1 MTSEAAAIPA
11 RLEAKSA
18 EALLADL
25 YGLEGRAS
33 ELVGELDRNFLIS
46 VGGAPRYVLKIYHAG
61 ADGDA
66 LDFQNRAL
74 RHVLTRDSSLPVPR
88 PVADM
93 KGREISLV
101 TLADGSTRHVRLL
114 EFLPG
119 RLMGD
124 LRPYPPRLLSSL
136 GGYLARL
143 DRALADFDHPA
154 MNRDN
159 LWAMT
164 STPRHR
170 ELLVHI
176 ADAECRALV
185 AAALD
190 RFDAQVVP
198 QLAGLRRQV
207 VHHDANEWNVLV
219 DWAGDCAGIFDFGD
233 MTANPLVA
241 EIAVAC
247 AYAMMAQTDPVK
259 AMLPLVAGYHDVNPL
274 TEAEIALI
282 LDLVRAR
289 LAQSLCMS
297 SWQHSREPANDYL
310 VISQA
315 DALDLLRRLSA
326 VNDRFVH
333 YALRDACGLPANPAT
348 PRILNWLASEAE
360 IGPVCNHDLVHGPLL
375 VFDWTEGSDDLAEL
389 EALPDIAAKT
399 ERILARLRD
408 AGTAVGVG
416 RYREP
421 RPVYR
426 AQLFECA
433 GPDERRTIHLGI
445 DLFMAADEPVLAP
458 LDGRVNLIANN
469 AAEGDYGPMVILEHR
484 TSDGDVFYTLYGHLA
499 LKTLTHRKAGER
511 VQRGEI
517 IGWVGVPPSNG
528 NWVPHLHFQLITDL
542 LDRGADIE
550 GVVRRSET
558 DVWESISP
566 NPNAILGMGVATE
579 VRLPRDNAYLLAQR
593 RLHLG
598 RSLSISY
605 ADPLKIVRGRG
616 QVLIAENGDAYLD
629 MVNNVAH
636 VGHCHPRVVAAGQ
649 AQMAELNTN
658 TRYLHDDIVAFARS
672 LTATLPPPLSV
683 CFFVNSGSEANDLAR
698 RLARA
703 ATGAADTIVVDV
715 AYHGNLSS
723 LIDISPYKFD
733 GRGGGGRPAGTWICE
748 MPDGFRGRL
757 KYGEPDLGRRYA
769 EDVGRQ
775 LDRMKAE
782 GRRPAAFFCESI
794 LSCGGQIVLPDGYLA
809 AAYEQVRAA
818 GGLCVAD
825 EVQVGFGRVG
835 SHMWAFETQGVVP
848 DIVTMG
854 KPIGNGHPMAAVVT
868 TPAVANAFASGMEYF
883 NTFGGNPVSCAVG
896 LAVLEVVRDE
906 RLQANAARIGAR
918 MLAGLA
924 DLQAKYSLIGDV
936 RGLGLF
942 LGIELVR
949 DRVTLEPAVAETKEL
964 VEGMKARRILLSVDG
979 PLYNVVKIKPPLVFD
994 AADCDRFLIAL
1005 DDVLGEIERN
1015 GRHR

>member
-1 MTSEAAAIPA
+1 MISGTAATLPA
-11 RLEAKSA
+11 GLDAKSA
-18 EALLADL
+18 AAVLLELHGIA
-25 YGLEGRAS
+25 GQAS
-33 ELVGELDRNFLIS
+33 DLVGELDRNFLIS
-46 VGGAPRYVLKIYHAG
+46 IEGAPRYVLKIYHAG
-61 ADGDA
+61 ADGDV

-74 RHVLTRDSSLPVPR
+74 RHVLARDAELPVPR
-88 PVADM
+88 PIADA
-93 KGREISLV
+93 KGREISTIV
-101 TLADGSTRHVRLL
+101 LAAGSPRHVRLL
-114 EFLPG
+114 EYLPG

-124 LRPYPPRLLSSL
+124 LRPYSPRLLRSL
-136 GGYLARL
+136 GVYLARL
-143 DRALADFDHPA
+143 DRALAGFEHPA
-154 MNRDN
+154 MDRQHM
-159 LWAMT
+159 WALT
-164 STPRHR
+164 SAPRHR

-176 ADAECRALV
+176 KNPEARALV

-190 RFDAQVVP
+190 RFDAKVVP
-198 QLAGLRRQV
+198 LLTGLRRQV

-219 DWAGDCAGIFDFGD
+219 DAAGDCAGVFDFGD
-233 MTANPLVA
+233 MAANPLVA
-241 EIAVAC
+241 EVAVAC
-247 AYAMMAQTDPVK
+247 AYAMMAQPDPVK
-259 AMLPLVAGYHDVNPL
+259 AMLQLVAGYHDGNPL
-274 TEAEIALI
+274 TDTEIALVP
-282 LDLVRAR
+282 DLVRAR

-310 VISQA
+310 LISQA
-315 DALDLLRRLSA
+315 DALELLRKLSSL
-326 VNDRFVH
+326 NDRFVG

-360 IGPVCNHDLVHGPLL
+360 IGPVCSYDLTKEPLL
-375 VFDWTEGSDDLAEL
+375 VFDWTAGSADLEEL
-389 EALPDIAAKT
+389 EALPDMAAKT
-399 ERILARLRD
+399 DRMLARLRA
-408 AGTAVGVG
+408 AGAVVGVG

-421 RPVYR
+421 RTVYR
-426 AQLFECA
+426 TEMFET
-433 GPDERRTIHLGI
+433 PDPEERRTVHLGI
-445 DLFMAADEPVLAP
+445 DLFMAAGEPVLAP
-458 LDGRVNLIANN
+458 LAGRVHLVANN
-469 AAEGDYGPMVILEHR
+469 AAEGDYGPVVILEHR
-484 TSDGDVFYTLYGHLA
+484 TAGGDVFYTLYGHLG
-499 LKTLTHRKAGER
+499 LKTLTHRKIGEE
-511 VQRGEI
+511 VKRGETV
-517 IGWVGVPPSNG
+517 GWVGEPPTNG

-542 LDRGADIE
+542 LDRGVDIE

-566 NPNAILGMGVATE
+566 NPNVILGMPVATE
-579 VRLPRDNAYLLAQR
+579 ARLSHDDAYLLTQR

-605 ADPLKIVRGRG
+605 AEPLKIVRGRG
-616 QVLIAENGDAYLD
+616 QFLIAGTGDSYLD

-658 TRYLHDDIVAFARS
+658 TRYLHDNIVAYARS

-703 ATGAADTIVVDV
+703 ATGATDTLVVDV

-723 LIDISPYKFD
+723 LIDISPYKYD
-733 GRGGGGRPAGTWICE
+733 GPGGKGRPPGTWVCE

-769 EDVGRQ
+769 GDVGRQ
-775 LDRMKAE
+775 LEALQAE

-794 LSCGGQIVLPDGYLA
+794 LSCGGQIVLPDGFLA
-809 AAYEQVRAA
+809 AAYDQVRAA

-854 KPIGNGHPMAAVVT
+854 KPIGNGHPLAAVVT
-868 TPAVANAFASGMEYF
+868 TPAIANAFASGMEYF
-883 NTFGGNPVSCAVG
+883 NTFGGNPVSCAIG

-906 RLQANAARIGAR
+906 RLQANARRVGAR
-918 MLAGLA
+918 MLAGLGE
-924 DLQAKYSLIGDV
+924 LQAKHRLIGDV

-942 LGIELVR
+942 LGFELVR
-949 DRVTLEPAVAETKEL
+949 DRATLEPAAIETKQL
-964 VEGMKARRILLSVDG
+964 VEAMKARRILLSIDG
-979 PLYNVVKIKPPLVFD
+979 PLYNVIKIKPPLVFD
-994 AADCDRFLIAL
+994 VADCDRFLTAL
-1005 DDVLGEIERN
+1005 DEALREIA
-1015 GRHR
+1015 

>member
-1 MTSEAAAIPA
+1 MTSGTTATLPA
-11 RLEAKSA
+11 CPDTSGA
-18 EALLADL
+18 EAVLLDL
-25 YGLEGRAS
+25 YGIDGRAS

-46 VGGAPRYVLKIYHAG
+46 IDGAPRYVLKIYHAG
-61 ADGDA
+61 ADAEA

-74 RHVLTRDSSLPVPR
+74 RHILARDQALPVPR
-88 PVADM
+88 PVADTM
-93 KGREISLV
+93 GREISRAV
-101 TLADGSTRHVRLL
+101 LADGMSRHVRLL

-119 RLMGD
+119 RLMGE
-124 LRPYPPRLLSSL
+124 LRPYPPRLLRSL

-143 DRALADFDHPA
+143 DRALAGFEHPA
-154 MNRDN
+154 MNRDH

-170 ELLVHI
+170 ELLTHVK
-176 ADAECRALV
+176 DAECRALV
-185 AAALD
+185 TTALD
-190 RFDAQVVP
+190 RFDARVVP
-198 QLAGLRRQV
+198 QLAGLRYQV

-219 DWAGDCAGIFDFGD
+219 DQAGDCAGIFDFGD
-233 MTANPLVA
+233 MAANPLVA

-247 AYAMMAQTDPVK
+247 AYAMMAQADPVK
-259 AMLPLVAGYHDVNPL
+259 AMLPLVAGYHDVSPL
-274 TEAEIALI
+274 TDMEIALI

-297 SWQHSREPANDYL
+297 SWQHAREPANDYL
-310 VISQA
+310 LISQA
-315 DALDLLRRLSA
+315 DALDLLRKLA
-326 VNDRFVH
+326 ALNDRFVH

-360 IGPVCNHDLVHGPLL
+360 IGTVCNHDLVRGPVL
-375 VFDWTEGSDDLAEL
+375 VFDWTAGSADLEEL
-389 EALPDIAAKT
+389 EALPDMAAKT
-399 ERILARLRD
+399 GRMLARLRE
-408 AGTAVGVG
+408 AGAAVGVG

-421 RPVYR
+421 RTVYR
-426 AQLFECA
+426 TPMFETA
-433 GPDERRTIHLGI
+433 DPDERRTIHLGI
-445 DLFMAADEPVLAP
+445 DLFMAADEPVRAP
-458 LDGRVNLIANN
+458 LDGRVHLIANN
-469 AAEGDYGPMVILEHR
+469 AAEGDYGPVVILEHR
-484 TSDGDVFYTLYGHLA
+484 TSGGDVFYTLYGHLA
-499 LKTLTHRKAGER
+499 LRTLTHRKIGER

-517 IGWVGVPPSNG
+517 IAWVGEPPTNG

-566 NPNAILGMGVATE
+566 NPNVILGMPAATE
-579 VRLPRDNAYLLAQR
+579 VRLPRDDAYLLAQR

-605 ADPLKIVRGRG
+605 AEPLKIVRGRG
-616 QVLIAENGDAYLD
+616 QFLIAENGDTYLD

-649 AQMAELNTN
+649 AQMAELSTN
-658 TRYLHDDIVAFARS
+658 TRYLHDNIVAFARG

-703 ATGAADTIVVDV
+703 ATGATDTIVVDV

-723 LIDISPYKFD
+723 LIDISPYKYD
-733 GRGGGGRPAGTWICE
+733 GPGGKGRPPGTWVCE

-757 KYGEPDLGRRYA
+757 KYAEPDLGRRYA

-775 LDRMKAE
+775 LDGLKAE
-782 GRRPAAFFCESI
+782 GRQPAAFFCESI

-854 KPIGNGHPMAAVVT
+854 KPIGNGHPLAAVVT
-868 TPAVANAFASGMEYF
+868 TPAIANAFASGMEYF
-883 NTFGGNPVSCAVG
+883 NTFGGNPVSCAIG
-896 LAVLEVVRDE
+896 LAVLEVIRDE
-906 RLQANAARIGAR
+906 RLQANAARVGAR
-918 MLAGLA
+918 MLAGLR
-924 DLQAKYSLIGDV
+924 DLQARHSLIGDV

-942 LGIELVR
+942 LGFELVR
-949 DRVTLEPAVAETKEL
+949 DRGTLEPAAAEAKQL
-964 VEGMKARRILLSVDG
+964 VEGMKARRILLSIDG
-979 PLYNVVKIKPPLVFD
+979 PLYNVIKIKPPLVFD
-994 AADCDRFLIAL
+994 VADGDRFLAAL
-1005 DDVLGEIERN
+1005 DEVLGEFER
-1015 GRHR
+1015 